1 MVKGTA
7 QPKKKI
13 QRRDKG
19 PKAIELTIHLHKALH
34 DTQFKKR
41 ANRAIKTIRGR
52 AKKLLRTRDVR
63 IDPQVNG
70 YVWKNGIRNVPN
82 RIRVRFERK
91 INDKEDAKDKYFVE
105 VKFLDVKSFHNLKS
119 KRAEVSS
126 K

>member
-1 MVKGTA
+1 M
-7 QPKKKI
+7 
-13 QRRDKG
+13 
-19 PKAIELTIHLHKALH
+19 
-34 DTQFKKR
+34 
-41 ANRAIKTIRGR
+41 
-52 AKKLLRTRDVR
+52 R

-126 K
+126 KWSRRGSQWIAEYNKQEATNFKQTEFAHIFILFYCKYSSFQKSW